1 MARRP
6 PIWARPTVP
15 IQPVQPFTDAITFT
29 LTPSPPSLAQDVHTF
44 PDDSNAVLNSGAM
57 MTTAPRRLLLTNPE
71 WENNIRPA
79 PPGTALR
86 YGNMET
92 EPVEEVTVIGSY
104 PLFIVPNRYHTALV
118 YVHDISSEGR
128 ARRHLYKHR
137 NNRQRLRLR
146 LHNPHT
152 THSNLQRMACTAPSI
167 TAPHRPSC

>member
-1 MARRP
+1 
-6 PIWARPTVP
+6 
-15 IQPVQPFTDAITFT
+15 
-29 LTPSPPSLAQDVHTF
+29 
-44 PDDSNAVLNSGAM
+44 
-57 MTTAPRRLLLTNPE
+57 
-71 WENNIRPA
+71 
-79 PPGTALR
+79 
-86 YGNMET
+86 
-92 EPVEEVTVIGSY
+92 
-104 PLFIVPNRYHTALV
+104 V